1 MTQSLLRTVDP
12 SVVDADPF
20 WATVVARHP
29 YGSYV
34 LLPPDPP
41 PAELPPDR
49 AEAAATAV
57 AETSLLLQRY
67 VEAAD
72 PTATPAVSWRGSP
85 GARRLVARTALICIG
100 REAGTDLAAA
110 IGVGLGTR
118 GWALRPRRGPALATL
133 ALRSP
138 DHDQQPVEVDLAI
151 GEGATV
157 LSVTADP
164 AVTSWR

>member
-1 MTQSLLRTVDP
+1 MTRTPLRKADP
-12 SVVDADPF
+12 SVVDDDPF
-20 WATVVARHP
+20 WATVVARHADAT
-29 YGSYV
+29 YV

-41 PAELPPDR
+41 PDEVPPGR
-49 AEAAATAV
+49 VEGATTAV
-57 AETSLLLQRY
+57 AETCRLLQRY

-72 PTATPAVSWRGSP
+72 PTATPALSWRGAP
-85 GARRLVARTALICIG
+85 GERRLVARTALIGIG
-100 REAGTDLAAA
+100 REAGTELAAA
-110 IGVGLGTR
+110 IGVALGER
-118 GWALRPRRGPALATL
+118 GWTLRAWRGAALATL

-138 DHDQQPVEVDLAI
+138 SGDQPLEVDLAI